1 MSRGTA
7 RGTIYLKLV
16 NVSGAAQPVDIDI
29 QSAAGIADEATRVV
43 LSSADPKDTNTIRQ
57 PTKIVPVT
65 SKIKGIGPKFTHSLP
80 PYSVTVLQIE
90 GR

>member
-1 MSRGTA
+1 M
-7 RGTIYLKLV
+7 
-16 NVSGAAQPVDIDI
+16 NI
-29 QSAAGIADEATRVV
+29 QGAAGIAEEATRVL
-43 LSSADPKDTNTIRQ
+43 LSSADPKDSNSISQ

-65 SKIKGIGPKFTHSLP
+65 SKIKGIGPKFTHVLP